1 MYCCLYGK
9 DSRYRQFLADNDDYQ
24 IGDMAWVP
32 VGPNC
37 KSQTGEITKIE
48 YYTAK
53 TLSVPLVNLEYLIG
67 KYVDF

>member
-1 MYCCLYGK
+1 
-9 DSRYRQFLADNDDYQ
+9 
-24 IGDMAWVP
+24 MAWVP